1 MKKIHSVGLEKIF
14 LFCGFSLALT
24 LAGFWQFQHN
34 VSEAEKLSRVQNGV
48 GTCFSRVTQT
58 FTAAMIREFT
68 SPYLKRDFMALSD
81 ECLSE
86 GTKSAGIEIGTFPK
100 AGKLFNELVSE
111 VYWFHEKVVKV
122 LGASAGQPNVQI
134 PLNAI
139 SEKYAKVETLK
150 LDLQD
155 QLDLISSQYREA
167 RLRDEILVGVA
178 FLLFMASLGVLG
190 LKEAALLRHKR
201 AVESQALSLL
211 NAGHSQIGAMVD
223 QMVQKALTGQGMP
236 ISAQVFA
243 DYHGSVLEHLAFRLN
258 AHQAPVAVEVKAE
271 SVLVEK
277 IQEPAVVIKAT
288 DADVDARKL
297 LTAQAVRLKASMEV
311 QEAFI
316 TADAEALAQLLQ
328 AFGQRFSS
336 GEVHLLGTRDG
347 DNYCVRV
354 LADNICLNA
363 AELNYVSSLDASMEG
378 VDVNVVIAMD
388 LIRESGIEAQV
399 RNRTNTT
406 GAIVGAEAM
415 FNFPVNTGRTLV
427 TVVKGKKKDLAKSMA
442 PSLFN

>member
-1 MKKIHSVGLEKIF
+1 MKKIHSFGLEKIL

-34 VSEAEKLSRVQNGV
+34 VSEAEKISRVQNGV
-48 GTCFSRVTQT
+48 GTCFSRVTQS

-86 GTKSAGIEIGTFPK
+86 GTKAAGIEIGTFPK

-122 LGASAGQPNVQI
+122 LGASAGQPNLQI

-167 RLRDEILVGVA
+167 RLRDEILVGCA
-178 FLLFMASLGVLG
+178 FLLFMASLAILG

-211 NAGHSQIGAMVD
+211 NAGHSQVGAMVD

-236 ISAQVFA
+236 VASQVFA
-243 DYHGSVLEHLAFRLN
+243 DYHGSVLEHLAFRVSN
-258 AHQAPVAVEVKAE
+258 HQAPVAVEVKAE
-271 SVLVEK
+271 PIAEK
-277 IQEPAVVIKAT
+277 VEPAVVVKET
-288 DADVDARKL
+288 NADVDARKL
-297 LTAQAVRLKASMEV
+297 LTAQAIRLKASMEV

-328 AFGQRFSS
+328 AFGQRFAG

-354 LADNICLNA
+354 LADNICLTA
-363 AELNYVSSLDASMEG
+363 AELNYVSNSDASMEG
-378 VDVNVVIAMD
+378 VNVNIVIAMD
-388 LIRESGIEAQV
+388 LIRESGMQSEV
-399 RNRTNTT
+399 RNRTNAA
-406 GAIVGAEAM
+406 GAIVGAEAS
-415 FNFPVNTGRTLV
+415 FTFPVNTGRTLV
-427 TVVKGKKKDLAKSMA
+427 TVVKGKKKDLAKSLT

>member
-1 MKKIHSVGLEKIF
+1 MKKLHSVGLEKIF

-34 VSEAEKLSRVQNGV
+34 VGEAEKLSRVQNGV
-48 GTCFSRVTQT
+48 GTCFSRVTQS

-86 GTKSAGIEIGTFPK
+86 GTKSAGIEIGAFPK

-155 QLDLISSQYREA
+155 QIDLISSQYREA

-190 LKEAALLRHKR
+190 FKEAALLRHKR

-223 QMVQKALTGQGMP
+223 QMVTKALIGQGMP
-236 ISAQVFA
+236 VSAQVFA
-243 DYHGSVLEHLAFRLN
+243 DYHGSVLEHLAFRVSN
-258 AHQAPVAVEVKAE
+258 HQAPVALEVKPE
-271 SVLVEK
+271 LITEK
-277 IQEPAVVIKAT
+277 VEPAVIVKAT

-328 AFGQRFSS
+328 AFGQRFSN

-363 AELNYVSSLDASMEG
+363 AELNYVSSTDASMEG

-388 LIRESGIEAQV
+388 LIRESGIEAHV

-406 GAIVGAEAM
+406 GAVVGAEAM
-415 FNFPVNTGRTLV
+415 FTFPVNTGRTLV